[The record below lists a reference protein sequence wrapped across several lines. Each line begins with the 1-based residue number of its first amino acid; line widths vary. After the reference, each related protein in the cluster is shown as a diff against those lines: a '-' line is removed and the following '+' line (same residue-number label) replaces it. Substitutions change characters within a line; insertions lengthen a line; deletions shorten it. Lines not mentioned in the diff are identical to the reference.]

1 MTFLEICQELARL
14 ASIPGGGP
22 TAVTG
27 QTGELL
33 RVVNWAKQAWLDI
46 EIRHP
51 RWNFLRKD
59 LQFNTVIGQQAYT
72 MTQMAALDLRM
83 VDRDSLRTYETAVGV
98 NDEQYIVFWDYN
110 IFRDT
115 YMYAQQTQQRPTV
128 FTSDPANKNLLFGS
142 IPDKIYTVRGKY
154 WRRAVAPTT
163 DAEVPAFP
171 DEYHQLVVY
180 RALMKYAGYEA
191 AGDAKQTA
199 LEEYG
204 PLMRALE
211 RDQLPQLQFGE
222 PMA

>member
-14 ASIPGGGP
+14 SSIPGSGP
-22 TAVTG
+22 TTVTG

-33 RVVNWAKQAWLDI
+33 RVVNWAKNAWTDI
-46 EIRHP
+46 ELRHP

-72 MTQMAALDLRM
+72 MTQMSALDLRM
-83 VDRDSLRTYETAVGV
+83 VDRDSLRIYETAVGV
-98 NDEQYIVFWDYN
+98 SDEQYLTSWDYN

-115 YMYAQQTQQRPTV
+115 YMFGSQANQRPTV
-128 FTSDPANKNLLFGS
+128 FATDPANKSTLFGS
-142 IPDKIYTVRGKY
+142 IPDKIYTIRGKY
-154 WRRAVAPTT
+154 WRRALAPTI
-163 DAEVPAFP
+163 DADVPAYS
-171 DEYHQLVVY
+171 DEFHQLVVY
-180 RALMKYAGYEA
+180 RALLKYAGYEA

-204 PLMRALE
+204 PMMRALE
-211 RDQLPQLQFGE
+211 RDQLPEPQFGE